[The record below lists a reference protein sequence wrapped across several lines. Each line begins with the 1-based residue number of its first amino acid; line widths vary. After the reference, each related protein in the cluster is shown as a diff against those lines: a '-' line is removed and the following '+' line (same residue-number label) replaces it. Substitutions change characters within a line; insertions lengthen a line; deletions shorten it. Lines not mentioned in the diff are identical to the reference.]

1 MERIFT
7 TLPGRKR
14 NIIKECTSFVIRRN
28 LDSLGRS
35 IIIFFF
41 FFSTRFFIDYRRV
54 GGGGFILFMVG
65 DGPSRFLYYYY
76 LATDKIPLRH

>member
-54 GGGGFILFMVG
+54 GWGVYSVYGGRWAVSISFLLLFFG
-65 DGPSRFLYYYY
+65 N
-76 LATDKIPLRH
+76 